1 MPHAAAVIPAATT
14 PLVVQDVETTQPGSH
29 ELLIKNEFI
38 ALVPIDAKLAKLGVF
53 PIPYPAILG
62 TSYGGTVIAVG
73 PNVTDFKV
81 GDMVASAKTAG
92 AEGNKFGAF
101 QKQVI
106 ARDVTTSKLPAS
118 VDFSGPVG
126 LIGNFST
133 VIGLFNEHLGLHKPD
148 VHSKAPPNGKKILV
162 YGGTSSFG
170 SLSVQY
176 LAQAGYDVV
185 TTTSPRHKSLVAKL
199 GAMKVID
206 HTQSSDA
213 VIKALNAEGPYDYVV
228 DSISLPDTIKITGGV
243 LGAQGGGK
251 IYALLPPFG
260 PDDLPARVMREFGSW
275 SASLGE
281 EKNAGLLKWAF
292 NTYFPQAIAENKLIP
307 LPTQK
312 IDGGLGALNEA
323 LDILNKGAIFDDGER
338 LVLGSMGEAGVR
350 RRVCHRA
357 LLLPDHADS
366 EFVGI
371 LGQTIG
377 QIGQEEIS
385 RLGMLHALFESKQ
398 SLKSAD
404 EEAPNHNMLAKHLW
418 AETSAVFQ
426 GRWIWE
432 CDDWLKLDM
441 LEDSG
446 TPPSNYDPW
455 ISLPFIKHGLLSRVS
470 FLFESVNM
478 VGNSRRDYRCA
489 VCGAPFRRPKIAKSS
504 KSRGKA
510 AGTQAPE
517 EEYEGLDPAF
527 FNHRSLDWLSEARVI
542 GTHSHEGIGLNR
554 AFVSEP
560 GTVSSTRGFIM
571 GEPEWGR
578 EENADVNTPHSNLSE
593 FRCYHDPGQLDPVF
607 PFHKSCY
614 RILDSYAGSY
624 NSDEN
629 RTDGIYDALY
639 ELSHNHDALALNLD
653 YDTKIDN
660 TFQNVFVP
668 GIIAADPNAR
678 LFRMSFS
685 IEGKIEKRYWD
696 DLLLSTLLEPA
707 EASPTDVFRSLP
719 PEIVFY
725 IISFMDLRSIFRSLK
740 ASPAVYELIS
750 NNFNFLKRQLT
761 KHFPWYNDL
770 NWYDDDL
777 REYIVY
783 GHPDL
788 KGSDLMRVAFQLQ
801 EMPKLDNLDMISMAN
816 ERRIHQVCKH
826 IADKI
831 QVRSEF
837 RQQRQQKYMKDED
850 EAEDIEFE
858 DDMYDWPFCSIK
870 ADSHC
875 FQLSVVHGITNQRD
889 RDLRS
894 IYWAK
899 SIEEFQHTRIFEAYF
914 DDTLGLVGLSFAPF
928 GETSVEIGPDRDVTG
943 IVLHMT
949 GTNPSAYENPF
960 NELEMTSSA
969 EAPPVV
975 IPGLTLG
982 PNWRRNH
989 LSLELLTAP
998 FINNETLDAE
1008 EAGSININPL
1018 AELLCKDSS
1027 ALRWDRWIWQCN
1039 SFLWLNNLIPEITRE
1054 VESNIFN
1061 NDIVPNELIA
1071 WIDAVGNV
1079 TLKRLSGWLAPTGS
1093 PLPAPENCG
1102 IPGRRDP
1109 RKYNLCG
1116 LRAELSSGDVETIGA
1131 TEIIGACW
1139 PEEELVH
1146 FDVDVENGEEIN
1158 EIGVASDA
1166 GDMPAMRTNRDREML
1181 FARGSDLPDQWNVR
1195 QKIEIHGDLI
1205 YGVVMGFGQP
1215 SGWVIT
1221 HGLGGAQ
1228 ESASRES
1235 PNSEFR
1241 ASFAGMS
1248 YIGALTGFLEDGG
1261 SDEDEAGERGAERD
1275 SNDKDDGGDGLVGNL
1290 EEANEE

>member
-1 MPHAAAVIPAATT
+1 
-14 PLVVQDVETTQPGSH
+14 
-29 ELLIKNEFI
+29 
-38 ALVPIDAKLAKLGVF
+38 
-53 PIPYPAILG
+53 
-62 TSYGGTVIAVG
+62 
-73 PNVTDFKV
+73 
-81 GDMVASAKTAG
+81 
-92 AEGNKFGAF
+92 
-101 QKQVI
+101 
-106 ARDVTTSKLPAS
+106 
-118 VDFSGPVG
+118 
-126 LIGNFST
+126 
-133 VIGLFNEHLGLHKPD
+133 
-148 VHSKAPPNGKKILV
+148 
-162 YGGTSSFG
+162 
-170 SLSVQY
+170 
-176 LAQAGYDVV
+176 
-185 TTTSPRHKSLVAKL
+185 
-199 GAMKVID
+199 
-206 HTQSSDA
+206 
-213 VIKALNAEGPYDYVV
+213 
-228 DSISLPDTIKITGGV
+228 
-243 LGAQGGGK
+243 
-251 IYALLPPFG
+251 
-260 PDDLPARVMREFGSW
+260 
-275 SASLGE
+275 
-281 EKNAGLLKWAF
+281 
-292 NTYFPQAIAENKLIP
+292 
-307 LPTQK
+307 
-312 IDGGLGALNEA
+312 
-323 LDILNKGAIFDDGER
+323 
-338 LVLGSMGEAGVR
+338 
-350 RRVCHRA
+350 
-357 LLLPDHADS
+357 
-366 EFVGI
+366 
-371 LGQTIG
+371 
-377 QIGQEEIS
+377 
-385 RLGMLHALFESKQ
+385 
-398 SLKSAD
+398 
-404 EEAPNHNMLAKHLW
+404 
-418 AETSAVFQ
+418 
-426 GRWIWE
+426 
-432 CDDWLKLDM
+432 
-441 LEDSG
+441 
-446 TPPSNYDPW
+446 
-455 ISLPFIKHGLLSRVS
+455 
-470 FLFESVNM
+470 M

-504 KSRGKA
+504 KSLDKA

-527 FNHRSLDWLSEARVI
+527 FSHRSLDWLSEARVI
-542 GTHSHEGIGLNR
+542 GTHSHEEIGLNR

-614 RILDSYAGSY
+614 RILDRYAGFY

-653 YDTKIDN
+653 YDIKIDN

-668 GIIAADPNAR
+668 GIIAADPNTR
-678 LFRMSFS
+678 LFRMSYS
-685 IEGKIEKRYWD
+685 MEEKIEKRYWD
-696 DLLLSTLLEPA
+696 DPLLSTLLEPA
-707 EASPTDVFRSLP
+707 EASSTDVFRSLP

-740 ASPAVYELIS
+740 ASPAIYELIS
-750 NNFNFLKRQLT
+750 NNFNFWKRQLT
-761 KHFPWYNDL
+761 NHFPWYNDL
-770 NWYDDDL
+770 KWYDDDL

-831 QVRSEF
+831 QVRREF

-875 FQLSVVHGITNQRD
+875 FQLSVVHGITSRRD

-928 GETSVEIGPDRDVTG
+928 GERRYFGRHGMSELAETPLETEMVEMGENSTILRRQTRLGDENSHLRLISVEIGPDKDVTG
-943 IVLHMT
+943 IILHMT
-949 GTNPSAYENPF
+949 GTNSSAYANTF
-960 NELEMTSSA
+960 NELERTSSA
-969 EAPPVV
+969 EAPPGQ
-975 IPGLTLG
+975 IGEETI
-982 PNWRRNH
+982 
-989 LSLELLTAP
+989 LSLGLLTAP
-998 FINNETLDAE
+998 FVNNETLDAE
-1008 EAGSININPL
+1008 EAESININPL
-1018 AELLCKDSS
+1018 AELLWKDSS

-1061 NDIVPNELIA
+1061 NDIIPNELIA

-1093 PLPAPENCG
+1093 PLPAPEHCG

-1109 RKYNLCG
+1109 RKFNLCG
-1116 LRAELSSGDVETIGA
+1116 LRAELSSCEVETIGA
-1131 TEIIGACW
+1131 TEINGVCW
-1139 PEEELVH
+1139 PEEEVVH

-1158 EIGVASDA
+1158 EIGVVSDA
-1166 GDMPAMRTNRDREML
+1166 GDMPAVYMRTNRDREML

-1221 HGLGGAQ
+1221 QGLGGAQ

-1248 YIGALTGFLEDGG
+1248 YIGALSGFLEDGG

-1275 SNDKDDGGDGLVGNL
+1275 SDDEDNEDDGRVGYL

>member
-1 MPHAAAVIPAATT
+1 MSWVEEAYFDINSG
-14 PLVVQDVETTQPGSH
+14 LVGLSYQPCDEPPRYFGRSGLEGLEETA
-29 ELLIKNEFI
+29 FI
-38 ALVPIDAKLAKLGVF
+38 ASPTEPNHDAGIYKELVRIGDKASTLRK
-53 PIPYPAILG
+53 
-62 TSYGGTVIAVG
+62 AVG
-73 PNVTDFKV
+73 QVNQGQGIIGFVLHTTCTEANAVSLKYTDFRYITLPNFFSICI
-81 GDMVASAKTAG
+81 SA
-92 AEGNKFGAF
+92 
-101 QKQVI
+101 
-106 ARDVTTSKLPAS
+106 VT
-118 VDFSGPVG
+118 
-126 LIGNFST
+126 
-133 VIGLFNEHLGLHKPD
+133 
-148 VHSKAPPNGKKILV
+148 
-162 YGGTSSFG
+162 
-170 SLSVQY
+170 
-176 LAQAGYDVV
+176 
-185 TTTSPRHKSLVAKL
+185 
-199 GAMKVID
+199 
-206 HTQSSDA
+206 
-213 VIKALNAEGPYDYVV
+213 
-228 DSISLPDTIKITGGV
+228 
-243 LGAQGGGK
+243 
-251 IYALLPPFG
+251 
-260 PDDLPARVMREFGSW
+260 
-275 SASLGE
+275 
-281 EKNAGLLKWAF
+281 
-292 NTYFPQAIAENKLIP
+292 
-307 LPTQK
+307 
-312 IDGGLGALNEA
+312 
-323 LDILNKGAIFDDGER
+323 AIFDDGER

-858 DDMYDWPFCSIK
+858 DDI
-870 ADSHC
+870 
-875 FQLSVVHGITNQRD
+875 
-889 RDLRS
+889 
-894 IYWAK
+894 
-899 SIEEFQHTRIFEAYF
+899 
-914 DDTLGLVGLSFAPF
+914 
-928 GETSVEIGPDRDVTG
+928 VEIGPDRDVTG

-975 IPGLTLG
+975 IPGLTVCFRDHQSITLG
-982 PNWRRNH
+982 DDCKQDTSGRACHRP
-989 LSLELLTAP
+989 LLLPSRQDEYKLTGVLGH
-998 FINNETLDAE
+998 TLGQIGE
-1008 EAGSININPL
+1008 
-1018 AELLCKDSS
+1018 
-1027 ALRWDRWIWQCN
+1027 
-1039 SFLWLNNLIPEITRE
+1039 
-1054 VESNIFN
+1054 
-1061 NDIVPNELIA
+1061 
-1071 WIDAVGNV
+1071 
-1079 TLKRLSGWLAPTGS
+1079 
-1093 PLPAPENCG
+1093 
-1102 IPGRRDP
+1102 
-1109 RKYNLCG
+1109 
-1116 LRAELSSGDVETIGA
+1116 ETI
-1131 TEIIGACW
+1131 
-1139 PEEELVH
+1139 
-1146 FDVDVENGEEIN
+1146 
-1158 EIGVASDA
+1158 
-1166 GDMPAMRTNRDREML
+1166 
-1181 FARGSDLPDQWNVR
+1181 
-1195 QKIEIHGDLI
+1195 
-1205 YGVVMGFGQP
+1205 
-1215 SGWVIT
+1215 
-1221 HGLGGAQ
+1221 
-1228 ESASRES
+1228 
-1235 PNSEFR
+1235 
-1241 ASFAGMS
+1241 
-1248 YIGALTGFLEDGG
+1248 
-1261 SDEDEAGERGAERD
+1261 
-1275 SNDKDDGGDGLVGNL
+1275 
-1290 EEANEE
+1290 